1 MKEEIFKDFVY
12 DNMEYKVGNFG
23 TIYGTRFSRPLKQR
37 LNGDGYLEVTM
48 GREKG
53 KRTTFRVHRLV
64 ATLFVPNP
72 NNYTEVNHKDYN
84 RLNNCV
90 ENLEWVS
97 SSQNKQHAYLKVE
110 NHISRGKKVNQYDK
124 EGNFIK
130 TFDSIT
136 KAAHEVGCVVS
147 AISNCCLGRTKTAM
161 GYQWRFVE
169 GSTTKYE
176 RKPISSAQDSKK
188 LDEDIV

>member
-84 RLNNCV
+84 RANPRYD
-90 ENLEWVS
+90 NLEWVNHIDNVRYS
-97 SSQNKQHAYLKVE
+97 SNKGRYKYCKIGVNNGKARYNKQKVIRIRE
-110 NHISRGKKVNQYDK
+110 LYDSG
-124 EGNFIK
+124 ETIMNIIK
-130 TFDSIT
+130 IMFPDLSY
-136 KAAHEVGCVVS
+136 K
-147 AISNCCLGRTKTAM
+147 
-161 GYQWRFVE
+161 
-169 GSTTKYE
+169 E
-176 RKPISSAQDSKK
+176 RKRLWNSVKSIATRKSYTN
-188 LDEDIV
+188 I